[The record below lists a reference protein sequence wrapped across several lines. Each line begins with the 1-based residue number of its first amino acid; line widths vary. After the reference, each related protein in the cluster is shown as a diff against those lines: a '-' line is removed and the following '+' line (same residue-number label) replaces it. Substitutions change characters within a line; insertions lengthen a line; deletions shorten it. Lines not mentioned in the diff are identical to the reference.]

1 MSMNRWMYGYG
12 NPINLTDPTGHKPL
26 GLGYVEG
33 LSVSI
38 ANDFSTTFG
47 LVDGTISGAEIVY
60 DYATMTRARF
70 AYTGEVTGAITG
82 VSAAIYAGVINGF
95 GYKLGD
101 VQSAQINDDYKGTF
115 VGGYG
120 GIGIRGVG
128 VTPGPGLM
136 VGVGYF
142 QNPEGTLKGEFAYG
156 SAGVGLLPV
165 EGMGF
170 RTNYLIDRYS
180 LPGNKNGVEFYADES
195 GHVNRGKLISDI
207 LSGDHSPSG
216 FAGNIGA
223 TRMGQISFAL
233 LAAELFE
240 DYHDYYL
247 NTSACYPPKQPVEI
261 PNPFRIPAPEEWLK

>member
-1 MSMNRWMYGYG
+1 MKATRFGKNGSICDGTSGDSTQLIFLRARWYNPADGRFQSRDTWDGDENKPMSMNRWMYGYG

-195 GHVNRGKLISDI
+195 GHVNRGKLRDS
-207 LSGDHSPSG
+207 
-216 FAGNIGA
+216 A
-223 TRMGQISFAL
+223 TSLDQERNKS
-233 LAAELFE
+233 E
-240 DYHDYYL
+240 
-247 NTSACYPPKQPVEI
+247 
-261 PNPFRIPAPEEWLK
+261 